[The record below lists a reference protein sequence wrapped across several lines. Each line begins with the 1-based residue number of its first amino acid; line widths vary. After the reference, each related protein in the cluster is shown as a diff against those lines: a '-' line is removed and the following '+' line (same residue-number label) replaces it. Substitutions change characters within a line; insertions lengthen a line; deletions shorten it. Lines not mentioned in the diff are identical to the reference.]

1 VRVSRFYLGEPALG
15 PTGERASVEPHPYG
29 RVALWMSLFDERHKG
44 DFTEL
49 ERARALRGVIERTPE
64 LERASPRTCPEPVRV
79 PVFLVHGTG
88 DRVVPYTETLW
99 NQKQLAATTDVQALV
114 SAAIAH
120 AEYTPPSWWDRLTL
134 IEFMVDAVAGL

>member
-1 VRVSRFYLGEPALG
+1 VVDSTA
-15 PTGERASVEPHPYG
+15 
-29 RVALWMSLFDERHKG
+29 
-44 DFTEL
+44 
-49 ERARALRGVIERTPE
+49 E

-79 PVFLVHGTG
+79 PVFLVHGTA

-99 NQKQLAATTDVQALV
+99 NARQLSAHTEVHTLV

-120 AEYTPPSWWDRLTL
+120 AEYTPPSWRDRLQL